1 MRENVTFKT
10 ICEQVLFS
18 VKCIKAVPVLGSQ
31 SFLFL
36 WDKLF
41 LKSKEKKNHIL
52 RIYILENEPAAI
64 GFSLSQGESYLCLL
78 IASENTT

>member
-41 LKSKEKKNHIL
+41 LKSKEKKHIL
-52 RIYILENEPAAI
+52 RIYIRK
-64 GFSLSQGESYLCLL
+64 
-78 IASENTT
+78 

>member
-1 MRENVTFKT
+1 VRENVTFKT

-41 LKSKEKKNHIL
+41 LKSKEKKKHIL
-52 RIYILENEPAAI
+52 IIYILENEPAAI